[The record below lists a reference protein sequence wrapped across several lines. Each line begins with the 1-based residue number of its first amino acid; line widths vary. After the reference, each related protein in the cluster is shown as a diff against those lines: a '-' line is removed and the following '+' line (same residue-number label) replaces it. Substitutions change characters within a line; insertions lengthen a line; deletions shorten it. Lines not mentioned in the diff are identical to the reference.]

1 MDNKIN
7 EQLSLDVGDAVKKT
21 RPKNVPAIKNT
32 DASASAFGW
41 RFQIIAGIIL
51 SIHNIKEIKFV
62 EIEGSTE
69 DIELYF
75 SDKDPAYIQSKAIQG
90 NIFDKTDVAATK
102 ATMAMNTL
110 INTSN
115 RTEGKYSELMYV
127 VNFRNPLNLNNADLI
142 ASWNPDLKRPFI
154 RKYNSLPSKA
164 KKFIRAR
171 IKTAKKQLEEKYIGS
186 IQYFDLNRLKLA
198 TILFSS
204 DEQDEVNYLSLENVI
219 EDLFE
224 KLKLNIRLGKIHVI
238 RDMLITKYLANAG
251 SKEWGEKHKRISKEN
266 LIWKI
271 IFGII
276 DSAPTEF
283 YEELPIGIEGELD
296 IYEHDFVEQQVED
309 VVIINKV
316 LAGFNEYMK
325 LENER
330 NRKEV
335 FRRFVNHKLSDYKD
349 IFPLNEDPI
358 VQEYGIK
365 MIITRI
371 IYGQRTI
378 AKIKDGVNLK

>member
-127 VNFRNPLNLNNADLI
+127 V
-142 ASWNPDLKRPFI
+142 K
-154 RKYNSLPSKA
+154 
-164 KKFIRAR
+164 
-171 IKTAKKQLEEKYIGS
+171 
-186 IQYFDLNRLKLA
+186 A
-198 TILFSS
+198 TILTAP
-204 DEQDEVNYLSLENVI
+204 LSLP
-219 EDLFE
+219 F
-224 KLKLNIRLGKIHVI
+224 
-238 RDMLITKYLANAG
+238 
-251 SKEWGEKHKRISKEN
+251 
-266 LIWKI
+266 
-271 IFGII
+271 
-276 DSAPTEF
+276 
-283 YEELPIGIEGELD
+283 
-296 IYEHDFVEQQVED
+296 
-309 VVIINKV
+309 
-316 LAGFNEYMK
+316 
-325 LENER
+325 
-330 NRKEV
+330 
-335 FRRFVNHKLSDYKD
+335 
-349 IFPLNEDPI
+349 
-358 VQEYGIK
+358 
-365 MIITRI
+365 
-371 IYGQRTI
+371 
-378 AKIKDGVNLK
+378 